1 MASAAVIDWRN
12 PKMVSIS
19 HKSALPSNRFFF
31 LITTMPY
38 QTLLFRSLFFVAT
51 LLTSVL
57 AFLVTPTT
65 KRQNVATSFSA
76 IATPTR
82 ISEETTHTIDRAI
95 EEKEECLVGRSE
107 WWELRLFNDPENFDY
122 YVTECLVKV
131 TQIPELHAYQTMKV
145 ADTEG
150 QAVIGTY
157 SFERAEWYTDALK
170 TKGLAVDMF
179 PVDFQ

>member
-1 MASAAVIDWRN
+1 M
-12 PKMVSIS
+12 
-19 HKSALPSNRFFF
+19 
-31 LITTMPY
+31 
-38 QTLLFRSLFFVAT
+38 
-51 LLTSVL
+51 
-57 AFLVTPTT
+57 
-65 KRQNVATSFSA
+65 
-76 IATPTR
+76 
-82 ISEETTHTIDRAI
+82 
-95 EEKEECLVGRSE
+95 VGRSE